1 MRGAV
6 NVMNRIK
13 TNRDLYLALGQ
24 LIKKEKENERSLESY
39 LLALLNLGKNMKHRK
54 VLTLD
59 EFIYLL
65 TIAFSGEPLIFDEA
79 WKKLEYQRDLEGF
92 AAWQNTLI
100 HQIVNL
106 REMAEKGT
114 LNDNMRHFGIDV
126 PRGSRWYNFEPGS
139 FLEAGM
145 VSTFGGWQ
153 EGDATGRDYVPGPV
167 AVLGEGGKIE
177 SVDPRDIDDPITELK
192 EISWEEFQHF
202 LFMGQIYE

>member
-1 MRGAV
+1 MRGAI
-6 NVMNRIK
+6 NVMSRIK

-59 EFIYLL
+59 EFIDLL
-65 TIAFSGEPLIFDEA
+65 TTAFSAEPLIFDEA

-100 HQIVNL
+100 HQIVDL

-114 LNDNMRHFGIDV
+114 LNDNMRYFGIDA
-126 PRGSRWYNFEPGS
+126 PRGSRWYNFEPQG
-139 FLEAGM
+139 FLECA
-145 VSTFGGWQ
+145 VSGSYGGWQ
-153 EGDATGRDYVPGPV
+153 ESDDTGRDYVPSPV
-167 AVLGEGGKIE
+167 AVLGESGKIE